1 MKATVWRNSCSAPN
15 DPMEK
20 SNHVF
25 MKQYFN
31 SVLKG
36 YPFRGKY
43 DQDLL
48 TLKNWATFFLRA
60 AVMSVE
66 LPPRARAIVLFLKFK
81 KKKRKE
87 ERKN

>member
-1 MKATVWRNSCSAPN
+1 
-15 DPMEK
+15 MEK
-20 SNHVF
+20 GNHVF

-36 YPFRGKY
+36 YPFGGKY

-48 TLKNWATFFLRA
+48 TLKNWATFFLRV

-66 LPPRARAIVLFLKFK
+66 LPPRARAIVLL
-81 KKKRKE
+81 KKRKE
-87 ERKN
+87 ERKNQVGKGAGESQR

>member
-1 MKATVWRNSCSAPN
+1 MFSPQKG
-15 DPMEK
+15 
-20 SNHVF
+20 NHVF

-36 YPFRGKY
+36 YTFGGKY

-48 TLKNWATFFLRA
+48 TLKNWATFFLRV

-66 LPPRARAIVLFLKFK
+66 LPPRARTIMFK
-81 KKKRKE
+81 KKIKE
-87 ERKN
+87 GGKKEPSG

>member
-1 MKATVWRNSCSAPN
+1 
-15 DPMEK
+15 MEK

-31 SVLKG
+31 SVPKG

-60 AVMSVE
+60 AVLSVE
-66 LPPRARAIVLFLKFK
+66 LPPRARAIVLFLK
-81 KKKRKE
+81 
-87 ERKN
+87 